1 MFMVCGNCKAM
12 KHVLP
17 VTALCKHEQDNEL
30 VAAFPSALLLEP
42 FSLVMLL
49 KLNKTV
55 MDSTEVR
62 IIY

>member
-1 MFMVCGNCKAM
+1 MFVVCGNCKAM

-17 VTALCKHEQDNEL
+17 VTALCKHEQDNKL
-30 VAAFPSALLLEP
+30 VAALLLEP
-42 FSLVMLL
+42 FSLVTLL

-55 MDSTEVR
+55 IDSTEVR